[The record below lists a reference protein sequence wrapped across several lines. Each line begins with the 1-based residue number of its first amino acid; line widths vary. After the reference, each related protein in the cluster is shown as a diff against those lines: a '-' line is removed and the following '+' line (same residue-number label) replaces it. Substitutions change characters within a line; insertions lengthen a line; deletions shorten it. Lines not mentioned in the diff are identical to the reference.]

1 MIVSN
6 TKRFTRML
14 KGLGPAL
21 LSLIAWDVIIVVCFK
36 VLHWT
41 WVGSTHI
48 PLASFGTILGIIV
61 GFRNGSAYA
70 RWWESR
76 TLWGAIVN
84 RSRTLAR
91 QVLTTMSPERAA
103 TPAEQADIAALQ
115 KELVLY
121 QVAYVHA
128 LRQQLRGL
136 DPVPDVAQLVPNEDP
151 LELAREK
158 NLALA
163 LQRRMSAK
171 LVAARRC
178 GWLDEWQWQ
187 TIDQSMTSLMDSQGG
202 AERIKNTPMPKQFDF
217 FPRLFVQI
225 YTLLLPVGLVPTLGW
240 YTPLGSTLVG
250 FMFLALEKIGRDLED
265 PFENRVH
272 DIPMTAITRTIEINL
287 RQMLGQSDLPPAE
300 QPIDGILW

>member
-36 VLHWT
+36 VFHWT

>member
-1 MIVSN
+1 MIVSK
-6 TKRFTRML
+6 TQRLTRML
-14 KGLGPAL
+14 QGLGPAL
-21 LSLIAWDVIIVVCFK
+21 FSLLGWDILIVVCYQ

-41 WVGSTHI
+41 WVGSSHV
-48 PLASFGTILGIIV
+48 PLGSFGAVIGIIV
-61 GFRNGSAYA
+61 GFRNGSAYG
-70 RWWESR
+70 RWWEAR

-91 QVLTTMSPERAA
+91 QVSTTMSAGQAA
-103 TPAEQADIAALQ
+103 TPSEQAEVLAAQ
-115 KELVLY
+115 RELILH

-136 DPVPDVAQLVPNEDP
+136 DPVAAVAHLVPAEDP
-151 LELAREK
+151 AEMAREK

-163 LQRRMSAK
+163 LQTRMSAM
-171 LVAARRC
+171 LVAARRR

-187 TIDQSMTSLMDSQGG
+187 AIDQSMTSLMDSQGG

-217 FPRLFVQI
+217 FPRLFVQM
-225 YTLLLPVGLVPTLGW
+225 YCLFLPIGLVMELGW

-250 FMFLALEKIGRDLED
+250 FMFLALERIGRVLED
-265 PFENRVH
+265 PFENKINDVA
-272 DIPMTAITRTIEINL
+272 MTAIATTIEINL
-287 RQMLGQSDLPPAE
+287 RQILGETELPPPA

>member
-1 MIVSN
+1 MIVSK

-36 VLHWT
+36 VFHWT

-70 RWWESR
+70 RWWEGR

-84 RSRTLAR
+84 RSRTFAR
-91 QVLTTMSPERAA
+91 QVLTTFSPGPSA
-103 TPAEQADIAALQ
+103 TPAEQADVAALQ
-115 KELVLY
+115 KELVLH

-136 DPVPDVAQLVPNEDP
+136 DPVPVVAPLVSEDTHQL
-151 LELAREK
+151 AGEK

-163 LQRRMSAK
+163 LQRRMSAM
-171 LVAARRC
+171 LVSARRR

-187 TIDQSMTSLMDSQGG
+187 AIDQSLASLMDSQGG

-225 YTLLLPVGLVPTLGW
+225 YTLLLPVGLVPSLGW

-272 DIPMTAITRTIEINL
+272 DIPMNSITRTIEINL